1 MTDTEYFTAQLK
13 DAYSE
18 SGNWQAA
25 IRQARSPERIE
36 YCQDQIAAA
45 QRRLVRIEEMLS
57 RIKRGG
63 REG

>member
-1 MTDTEYFTAQLK
+1 MKDCEYFERQL
-13 DAYSE
+13 DAAYAE
-18 SGNWQAA
+18 YEQWQVLQ
-25 IRQARSPERIE
+25 RGARSPERIE

-57 RIKRGG
+57 RIKRGD

>member
-1 MTDTEYFTAQLK
+1 MTDCEYFERQL
-13 DAYSE
+13 DAAYAE
-18 SGNWQAA
+18 YEQWQ
-25 IRQARSPERIE
+25 ILQRGARSPERIE
-36 YCQDQIAAA
+36 YCQEQIAAA

>member
-1 MTDTEYFTAQLK
+1 MTDCEYFEGQL
-13 DAYSE
+13 DMAYAE
-18 SGNWQAA
+18 YEQWQVSQ
-25 IRQARSPERIE
+25 RGARSPERIE

-45 QRRLVRIEEMLS
+45 QRRLARIEEMLS

>member
-1 MTDTEYFTAQLK
+1 MTDCEYFKRQL
-13 DAYSE
+13 DAAHAEYE
-18 SGNWQAA
+18 QWQVLQ
-25 IRQARSPERIE
+25 RGARSPERIE

-57 RIKRGG
+57 RIKRGD

>member
-1 MTDTEYFTAQLK
+1 MKDCEYFERQL
-13 DAYSE
+13 DAAYAE
-18 SGNWQAA
+18 YEQWQVLQ
-25 IRQARSPERIE
+25 RGARSPERIE